1 MRYTETVGKR
11 FPDRIPISL
20 NHATTS
26 PQSRKQGNNRM
37 TTAVDAH
44 STLTLRPDGLPVI
57 TYQKPTRQSVDE
69 WLAHVDT
76 LLAAKPGE
84 PLDYLLDHRQID
96 ALPPLTYAVG
106 AVREWLKR
114 NPQHPP
120 IRIASLH
127 TSGMLLSMIDSMVSL
142 LRANRVQ
149 LRFFTTEEEAL
160 RWLQS
165 NK

>member
-1 MRYTETVGKR
+1 
-11 FPDRIPISL
+11 
-20 NHATTS
+20 
-26 PQSRKQGNNRM
+26 M
-37 TTAVDAH
+37 TTAVDVH
-44 STLTLRPDGLPVI
+44 CTLTFRPDGLPVI

-76 LLAAKPGE
+76 LLAAKPGQ
-84 PLDYLLDHRQID
+84 PLDYLLDHRRID

-106 AVREWLKR
+106 ALREWLRR

-127 TSGMLLSMIDSMVSL
+127 PSGMLLSMIDSMVSL

-149 LRFFTTEEEAL
+149 VRFFRDEADAL
-160 RWLQS
+160 KWLQS
-165 NK
+165 DK